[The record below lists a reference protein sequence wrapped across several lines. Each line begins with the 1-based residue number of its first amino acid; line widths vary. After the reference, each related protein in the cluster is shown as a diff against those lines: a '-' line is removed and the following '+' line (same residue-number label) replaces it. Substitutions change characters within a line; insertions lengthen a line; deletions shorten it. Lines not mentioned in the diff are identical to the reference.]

1 MRPIY
6 NNREKLVTLN
16 SNKNVIIQNNK
27 TNLKSSDDKTQSKS
41 KSQILNNKNVWSKYS
56 RNDVNNN
63 KSQADNLLSF
73 NNNFFVDKNNL
84 KPDYLYN
91 YLEIFTIGL
100 LVYLLYRNVFDL
112 CIKHIFYFLATDYF
126 NLEYIFLSIVS
137 LFQIGLL
144 LASLFYV
151 YKYNDEKTEVFACVT
166 LASQLVAFSL
176 FGFTQFFHNMTIW
189 DHKFRLNILFDCELL
204 KFIVE
209 LVFVC
214 LLLTYKLFK
223 CFNLIKFKIQL

>member
-73 NNNFFVDKNNL
+73 NNNFFL
-84 KPDYLYN
+84 
-91 YLEIFTIGL
+91 
-100 LVYLLYRNVFDL
+100 
-112 CIKHIFYFLATDYF
+112 
-126 NLEYIFLSIVS
+126 
-137 LFQIGLL
+137 
-144 LASLFYV
+144 
-151 YKYNDEKTEVFACVT
+151 
-166 LASQLVAFSL
+166 
-176 FGFTQFFHNMTIW
+176 
-189 DHKFRLNILFDCELL
+189 
-204 KFIVE
+204 
-209 LVFVC
+209 
-214 LLLTYKLFK
+214 
-223 CFNLIKFKIQL
+223 